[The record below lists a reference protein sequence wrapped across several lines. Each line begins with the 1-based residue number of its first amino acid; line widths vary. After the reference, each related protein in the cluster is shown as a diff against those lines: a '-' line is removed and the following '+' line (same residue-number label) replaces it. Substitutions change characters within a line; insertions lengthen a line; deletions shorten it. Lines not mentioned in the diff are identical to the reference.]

1 MNIKQAADMFG
12 LTVDTLRYYERVGVI
27 PPVHRNE
34 SGYRDYKTSDLN
46 WVYLVKNLRNA
57 GLSVESLIEFA
68 TLAQLRETQNVE
80 AAQKQ
85 VLVDQLKELDEKL
98 AEMKKV
104 RELLVYKIDSYDS
117 HIAQFKAGELNADNV
132 EKLWERTNFKDKRR
146 IFK

>member
-12 LTVDTLRYYERVGVI
+12 LTVDTLRYYERIGVI

-132 EKLWERTNFKDKRR
+132 EKLWERDK
-146 IFK
+146 F

>member
-104 RELLVYKIDSYDS
+104 RELIVYKIDSYDS

-132 EKLWERTNFKDKRR
+132 EKLWERDK
-146 IFK
+146 F

>member
-12 LTVDTLRYYERVGVI
+12 LSVDTLRYYERVGVI

-132 EKLWERTNFKDKRR
+132 EKLWERNKF
-146 IFK
+146 

>member
-34 SGYRDYKTSDLN
+34 SGYRDYRTIDLN

-117 HIAQFKAGELNADNV
+117 HIAQFKASELNADNV
-132 EKLWERTNFKDKRR
+132 EKLWERDK
-146 IFK
+146 F

>member
-132 EKLWERTNFKDKRR
+132 EKLWERNKF
-146 IFK
+146 

>member
-117 HIAQFKAGELNADNV
+117 HIAQFKAGELNVDNV
-132 EKLWERTNFKDKRR
+132 EKLWERDK
-146 IFK
+146 F

>member
-34 SGYRDYKTSDLN
+34 SCYRDYKTSDLN

-132 EKLWERTNFKDKRR
+132 EKLWERNKF
-146 IFK
+146 

>member
-104 RELLVYKIDSYDS
+104 RDLLVYKIDSYDS

-132 EKLWERTNFKDKRR
+132 EKLWERDK
-146 IFK
+146 F

>member
-117 HIAQFKAGELNADNV
+117 HIAQFKAGELKADNV
-132 EKLWERTNFKDKRR
+132 EKLWERDK
-146 IFK
+146 F

>member
-34 SGYRDYKTSDLN
+34 SGYRDYKTNDLN

-132 EKLWERTNFKDKRR
+132 EKLWERDK
-146 IFK
+146 F

>member
-1 MNIKQAADMFG
+1 MNIKQAADMFD

-68 TLAQLRETQNVE
+68 TLAQLRETQDVE

-85 VLVDQLKELDEKL
+85 VLIDQLKELDEKL
-98 AEMKKV
+98 AEMKRV
-104 RELLVYKIDSYDS
+104 RNLLVYKIDSYDS
-117 HIAQFKAGELNADNV
+117 HIAKLKTGELTAENV
-132 EKLWERTNFKDKRR
+132 EKLWERNKF
-146 IFK
+146 

>member
-1 MNIKQAADMFG
+1 MNIKQAAEMFG

-46 WVYLVKNLRNA
+46 WVYLVKSLRNA

-68 TLAQLRETQNVE
+68 TLAQLRETENVE

-85 VLVDQLKELDEKL
+85 VLIDQLKELDEKL
-98 AEMKKV
+98 AEMKQV
-104 RELLVYKIDSYDS
+104 RDLLVYKIDTYDS
-117 HIAQFKAGELNADNV
+117 HISQFKTGELTADNV
-132 EKLWERTNFKDKRR
+132 EKLWERDK
-146 IFK
+146 F

>member
-46 WVYLVKNLRNA
+46 WVYLVKNLRSA

-68 TLAQLRETQNVE
+68 TLAQLRETQDVE

-85 VLVDQLKELDEKL
+85 VLIDQLKELDEKL
-98 AEMKKV
+98 AEMKRV
-104 RELLVYKIDSYDS
+104 RNLLVYKIDSYDN
-117 HIAQFKAGELNADNV
+117 HIAKFKTGELTAENV
-132 EKLWERTNFKDKRR
+132 EKLWERNKF
-146 IFK
+146 

>member
-12 LTVDTLRYYERVGVI
+12 LTVDTLSYYERVGVI

-98 AEMKKV
+98 AEMKQV
-104 RELLVYKIDSYDS
+104 RDLLVYKIDSYDS

-132 EKLWERTNFKDKRR
+132 EKLWERDK
-146 IFK
+146 F

>member
-68 TLAQLRETQNVE
+68 TLAQLRETENVE

-104 RELLVYKIDSYDS
+104 RELLLYKIDSYDS

-132 EKLWERTNFKDKRR
+132 EKLWERDK
-146 IFK
+146 F

>member
-1 MNIKQAADMFG
+1 MEDEYQTRADMFG

-132 EKLWERTNFKDKRR
+132 EKLWERDK
-146 IFK
+146 F

>member
-46 WVYLVKNLRNA
+46 WIYLVKNLRNA

-132 EKLWERTNFKDKRR
+132 EKLWERDK
-146 IFK
+146 F

>member
-85 VLVDQLKELDEKL
+85 VLVDQLKELDGKL

-132 EKLWERTNFKDKRR
+132 EKLWERDK
-146 IFK
+146 F

>member
-34 SGYRDYKTSDLN
+34 SGYRDYKTGDLN

-132 EKLWERTNFKDKRR
+132 EKLWKRDK
-146 IFK
+146 F

>member
-68 TLAQLRETQNVE
+68 TLAQLRKTQNVE
-80 AAQKQ
+80 SAQKQ

-132 EKLWERTNFKDKRR
+132 EKLWERDK
-146 IFK
+146 F

>member
-57 GLSVESLIEFA
+57 GLSIESLIEFA

-132 EKLWERTNFKDKRR
+132 EKLWERNKF
-146 IFK
+146 

>member
-34 SGYRDYKTSDLN
+34 SGYQDYKTSDLN

-132 EKLWERTNFKDKRR
+132 EKLWERDK
-146 IFK
+146 F

>member
-68 TLAQLRETQNVE
+68 TLGQLRETQNVE

-104 RELLVYKIDSYDS
+104 RDLLVYKIDSYDS

-132 EKLWERTNFKDKRR
+132 EKLWERDK
-146 IFK
+146 F

>member
-80 AAQKQ
+80 ARKNKYW
-85 VLVDQLKELDEKL
+85 L
-98 AEMKKV
+98 
-104 RELLVYKIDSYDS
+104 
-117 HIAQFKAGELNADNV
+117 
-132 EKLWERTNFKDKRR
+132 TN
-146 IFK
+146 

>member
-34 SGYRDYKTSDLN
+34 SGYRNYKTSDLN

-132 EKLWERTNFKDKRR
+132 EKLWERDK
-146 IFK
+146 F

>member
-34 SGYRDYKTSDLN
+34 SGYRDYKTSELN

-98 AEMKKV
+98 AEMKRV
-104 RELLVYKIDSYDS
+104 RDLLVYKIDSYDS

-132 EKLWERTNFKDKRR
+132 EKLWERDK
-146 IFK
+146 F

>member
-1 MNIKQAADMFG
+1 MNIKQAADMFN

-68 TLAQLRETQNVE
+68 TLAQLRETQDVE

-85 VLVDQLKELDEKL
+85 VLIDQLKELDEKL
-98 AEMKKV
+98 AEMKRV
-104 RELLVYKIDSYDS
+104 RNLLVYKIDSYDN
-117 HIAQFKAGELNADNV
+117 HIAKFKTGELTAENV
-132 EKLWERTNFKDKRR
+132 EKLWERNKF
-146 IFK
+146 

>member
-132 EKLWERTNFKDKRR
+132 EKLWERDKL
-146 IFK
+146 

>member
-27 PPVHRNE
+27 SPVHRNE

-132 EKLWERTNFKDKRR
+132 EKLWKRDK
-146 IFK
+146 F

>member
-1 MNIKQAADMFG
+1 MNIKQAADMFD

-68 TLAQLRETQNVE
+68 TLAQLRETQDVE

-85 VLVDQLKELDEKL
+85 VLIDQLKELDEKL
-98 AEMKKV
+98 AEMKRV
-104 RELLVYKIDSYDS
+104 RNLLVYKIDSYDS
-117 HIAQFKAGELNADNV
+117 HIAKFKTGELTVENV
-132 EKLWERTNFKDKRR
+132 EKLWERNKF
-146 IFK
+146 

>member
-104 RELLVYKIDSYDS
+104 RELLAYKIDSYDS

-132 EKLWERTNFKDKRR
+132 EKLWERDK
-146 IFK
+146 F